1 MVKSSDAATGTFMAD
16 AALMKKNADL
26 EIKVEDRTDE

>member
-1 MVKSSDAATGTFMAD
+1 MAD

-26 EIKVEDRTDE
+26 AIKVEDLEMMNGQPRSAI